1 MLHAKSLQLCST
13 SCDPID
19 CSPPGPSVHEDS
31 PGKNT
36 GMGCLTLLQW
46 IFLIQ
51 GSNLCILCL
60 LHWQVDSLPQ
70 APPGKYTYMQ
80 YLSDKILKDSEGFK
94 KVKGVTDFIF
104 LGSKITVGGDC
115 KHEIKIY
122 LLLGRKAMTN
132 LDSI

>member
-13 SCDPID
+13 SCNPID

-36 GMGCLTLLQW
+36 EIGCLALLQW
-46 IFLIQ
+46 MFLTQ

-70 APPGKYTYMQ
+70 APPGKYTYM
-80 YLSDKILKDSEGFK
+80 
-94 KVKGVTDFIF
+94 
-104 LGSKITVGGDC
+104 
-115 KHEIKIY
+115 
-122 LLLGRKAMTN
+122 
-132 LDSI
+132 